1 MKNYLLIG
9 AGSDIATQTA
19 HILKNEG
26 VALYGTTR
34 NLTEIDDQLFDHT
47 LEIDPVN
54 DDFPKDFLPE
64 QLDGMVYFPGTVN
77 LKPFKM
83 LKDKDFNEDLGINL
97 FGLIKALRWVLPALT
112 RSEKASVVMFSTVA
126 VAQGMPYHSSI
137 ATAKGAVEGL
147 AKSLAA
153 EYAPKIRFNCIAPS
167 LTETKLVERLVNSEE
182 KKTASRDRH
191 PLRAIGDATDMAE
204 ATAFLL
210 SSKSKWMTGQVL
222 GIDGGIS
229 SLRVK

>member
-167 LTETKLVERLVNSEE
+167 LTRNQACRTSCQFGREE
-182 KKTASRDRH
+182 NGVQRPTS
-191 PLRAIGDATDMAE
+191 TQ
-204 ATAFLL
+204 
-210 SSKSKWMTGQVL
+210 SNW
-222 GIDGGIS
+222 
-229 SLRVK
+229 

>member
-9 AGSDIATQTA
+9 AGSDIAGQTA

-83 LKDKDFNEDLGINL
+83 LKDKDFNEDLGINP
-97 FGLIKALRWVLPALT
+97 FRLIKALRWVLPALT

-137 ATAKGAVEGL
+137 ATAKGAVKDL
-147 AKSLAA
+147 PKVLRPNMRRNSL
-153 EYAPKIRFNCIAPS
+153 
-167 LTETKLVERLVNSEE
+167 
-182 KKTASRDRH
+182 
-191 PLRAIGDATDMAE
+191 
-204 ATAFLL
+204 
-210 SSKSKWMTGQVL
+210 
-222 GIDGGIS
+222 
-229 SLRVK
+229 